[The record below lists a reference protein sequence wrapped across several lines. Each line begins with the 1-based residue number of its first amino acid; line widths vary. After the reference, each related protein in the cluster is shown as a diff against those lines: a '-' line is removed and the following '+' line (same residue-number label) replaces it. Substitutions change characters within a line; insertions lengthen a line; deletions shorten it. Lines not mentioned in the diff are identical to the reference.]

1 MFVCVCVVC
10 VCVCVSVC
18 VCCEHV
24 ALGECNRSVVITR
37 YYEVTHVY
45 ALHWTANELRVCF
58 TRTAQHTL
66 LLPCHGSNIF
76 GLGFFFFVSSI
87 INSRT
92 SCLIIAVYHSLTRG
106 SSVNVTRYNL
116 QGASSLL
123 RLVYLIREMYCV
135 VYGNESGGDNG

>member
-1 MFVCVCVVC
+1 VFVCVLC
-10 VCVCVSVC
+10 VC

-76 GLGFFFFVSSI
+76 GRGFFFVSSI

-92 SCLIIAVYHSLTRG
+92 SCPIIAVYHSLTRG